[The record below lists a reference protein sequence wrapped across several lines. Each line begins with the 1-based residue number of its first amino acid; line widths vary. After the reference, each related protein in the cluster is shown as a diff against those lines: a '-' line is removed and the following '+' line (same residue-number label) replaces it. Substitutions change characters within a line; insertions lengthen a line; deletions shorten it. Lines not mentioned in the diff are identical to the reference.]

1 MPKNQLKTKHLTVC
15 FFGTYDRTYTSN
27 VMFKKAL
34 ELNDIDVLEV
44 NAHIQV
50 TRLDKQADMSWK
62 HLLRRLIAK
71 YRIVPTTLKH
81 WAEIKKSDVIYVGYP
96 GHFDVFFAW
105 IVAKLANKKL
115 IFNPLLI
122 IYTGFSE
129 EQGILKKTSLMGWG
143 MKLAES
149 LVYRLC
155 DRVFA
160 DTPLQE
166 SYFKKVFGLSAEKLR
181 VLAIGADDQYY
192 AYTPYTNKTE
202 KIEVTY
208 YGLYSPIHGVE
219 HIIEAA
225 NILKN
230 DKDIKFT
237 MVGNKGNT
245 YQENYDRAQKL
256 GLKNIT
262 FYDDLPLSEHPAIIK
277 KADLFFGFL
286 THTPTVD
293 RVIPNKIYQGLAL
306 GKIVITSD
314 AAVTRSVFLHNEN
327 IILVKPNDP
336 QALAKEILALK
347 KNPAKR
353 KKIADAGYK
362 LFIEHYAPKAVGA
375 ELKRYIEE
383 LLAA

>member
-1 MPKNQLKTKHLTVC
+1 MKKNTQPLTVC
-15 FFGTYDRTYTSN
+15 FFGTYDKTYTSN

-34 ELNDIDVLEV
+34 ELNGVEVVEV
-44 NAHIQV
+44 NSHIQV
-50 TRLDKQADMSWK
+50 TRLDKQEDMSWK
-62 HLLRRLIAK
+62 HLLRRIFQK
-71 YRIVPTTLKH
+71 YRIIPTAIRQ
-81 WAEIKKSDVIYVGYP
+81 WADIRRSNVIYVGYP

-105 IVAKLANKKL
+105 LVAKLAGKKL

-129 EQGILKKTSLMGWG
+129 EQGILKKQSLMGLG
-143 MKLAES
+143 MKLAEG
-149 LVYRLC
+149 LVYKLC

-166 SYFKKVFGLSAEKLR
+166 TYLKKVFNLPAEKLR
-181 VLAIGADDQYY
+181 VLAIGADDEYY
-192 AYTPYTNKTE
+192 AYTPYTNTSK

-225 NILKN
+225 NLLRD

-245 YQENYDRAQKL
+245 YQENFDRAKEL

-286 THTPTVD
+286 TYTPTVE

-306 GKIVITSD
+306 GKIVLTSD
-314 AAVTRSVFLHNEN
+314 APVTRSVFTHNKN
-327 IILVKPNDP
+327 MILVKPNDP
-336 QALAKEILALK
+336 TALAAEIVALK
-347 KNPAKR
+347 NDPAKR
-353 KKIADAGYK
+353 KRIADAGYT
-362 LFIEHYAPKAVGA
+362 LFMEQYTPTAVGLA
-375 ELKRYIEE
+375 LRSYIEE
-383 LLAA
+383 LLAEK

>member
-1 MPKNQLKTKHLTVC
+1 MQTPTKKLAVC
-15 FFGTYDRTYTSN
+15 FFGTYDKTYTSN

-34 ELNDIDVLEV
+34 ELNDVAVVEV
-44 NAHIQV
+44 NAHIPV

-62 HLLRRLIAK
+62 HLLRRLAAK
-71 YRIVPTTLKH
+71 YRTVPTAFRQ
-81 WAEIKKSDVIYVGYP
+81 WADIKKSDVIYVGYP

-105 IVAKLANKKL
+105 VVAKLAGKKL

-143 MKLAES
+143 MKTAES

-166 SYFKKVFGLSAEKLR
+166 TYFKKVFNLPAEKLR
-181 VLAIGADDQYY
+181 VLAIGADDEYY
-192 AYTPYTNKTE
+192 AYTPYTNKSE

-225 NILKN
+225 HILKN

-245 YQENYDRAQKL
+245 YQENYDRAQNL

-277 KADLFFGFL
+277 RADLFFGFL

-306 GKIVITSD
+306 GKIVVTSD
-314 AAVTRSVFLHNEN
+314 AAVTRSVFSHDKN
-327 IILVKPNDP
+327 IILVKPNDSK
-336 QALAKEILALK
+336 ALAEEILALK
-347 KNPAKR
+347 NNPAKR

-383 LLAA
+383 LLTK